1 MTFDFGL
8 EIFYFFGWVGVWWR
22 VYLNVIAKS
31 LEWNNSDLLF
41 GLRLQL
47 DSYEYSKYVNITQA
61 QYNRD
66 MVSVEFDI
74 MRVSMVFHNTFRE
87 VLIMSNSTYSHAQL
101 VHTFYRINVINAV
114 DIAICLVTF

>member
-1 MTFDFGL
+1 M
-8 EIFYFFGWVGVWWR
+8 VGESKCNCPNLWSGTIQTY
-22 VYLNVIAKS
+22 YL
-31 LEWNNSDLLF
+31 D
-41 GLRLQL
+41 L

-101 VHTFYRINVINAV
+101 VYRINVINAV
-114 DIAICLVTF
+114 

>member
-1 MTFDFGL
+1 M
-8 EIFYFFGWVGVWWR
+8 
-22 VYLNVIAKS
+22 
-31 LEWNNSDLLF
+31 EWKNSDLLF